1 MNVQK
6 KKINLQMNCWVFLL
20 LWMEKDQWKTKKQKN
35 KLPNW
40 NSSKTHVLGVKKKKK
55 KTHLRKCS
63 SPASSYCP
71 HMWQVL
77 DVVVRNP
84 KISARAFSFLVL
96 TLRTPPKGHCQAQ
109 VLKHIDK
116 RECPR
121 TILSSPGQQV
131 LTALHLLTAHS
142 RWGRPLSWG
151 PCRARAGQP

>member
-1 MNVQK
+1 
-6 KKINLQMNCWVFLL
+6 MNCWVFLL
-20 LWMEKDQWKTKKQKN
+20 LWMEKDQWKTKN
-35 KLPNW
+35 K
-40 NSSKTHVLGVKKKKK
+40 KTNFQIEIAVKHMYWGEKKKK

-142 RWGRPLSWG
+142 R
-151 PCRARAGQP
+151 